1 MRFRL
6 PSRITRLV
14 IVSGRRRKN
23 SGHSDE
29 SARKRP
35 GITLA
40 YTPTDQSATMNQRHL
55 GYLVLAAVVLT
66 TATSAGS
73 GQDAPGGPAPSQE
86 PRVIEVI
93 AKRFAFEPAE
103 IEVTVG
109 EKVTLAVRSADGVHG
124 VEIKKFKVKKEIP
137 RGAEPVMIEFT
148 ANEAGRFPIVCSE
161 YCGDGHDDM
170 KGALVVKARE
180 TQP

>member
-1 MRFRL
+1 
-6 PSRITRLV
+6 
-14 IVSGRRRKN
+14 
-23 SGHSDE
+23 
-29 SARKRP
+29 
-35 GITLA
+35 
-40 YTPTDQSATMNQRHL
+40 MNQRHP
-55 GYLVLAAVVLT
+55 GYIVFAIVLLA
-66 TATSAGS
+66 TATGSAGS
-73 GQDAPGGPAPSQE
+73 RQAPPGGSPPQSQE

-109 EKVTLAVRSADGVHG
+109 EKVTLAVRSGDGVHG
-124 VEIKKFKVKKEIP
+124 IEIKKVKVKKEIP
-137 RGAEPVMIEFT
+137 RGAAPVMIEFT
-148 ANEAGRFPIVCSE
+148 PTEAGHFPIVCSE